1 MRRFAKDKRDPFYR
15 RAKELGFR
23 ARSAFK
29 LLQLDDE
36 FGLLHEGIRHVVDLC
51 AAPGSW
57 SQVLSRRMAQRREAA
72 AAAAAAAAQASSAA
86 EDDDGEDVVVA
97 VDLQEMAPI
106 AGVHLLQGDIT
117 TRATAERIVSFFA
130 RRAADL
136 VVCDGAPDVTGLHDV
151 DEHAH
156 SGLLAAAVHIATA
169 VLRDGG
175 SFVAKVFAGV
185 NADLLQAQLRTLF
198 ARVTLRKP
206 QSSRAHSFE
215 AFIVCEGFTPP
226 RAWRRVV
233 GGAGAAG
240 AAGTASASSAAA
252 AAAADAAAAASAA
265 AGGAPPLVATA
276 ALEAAAAFPGP
287 AAESDAARWE
297 READA
302 IRRFIDSGDL
312 RPSVVGRAR
321 HEGELA
327 P

>member
-1 MRRFAKDKRDPFYR
+1 
-15 RAKELGFR
+15 
-23 ARSAFK
+23 
-29 LLQLDDE
+29 
-36 FGLLHEGIRHVVDLC
+36 
-51 AAPGSW
+51 
-57 SQVLSRRMAQRREAA
+57 
-72 AAAAAAAAQASSAA
+72 
-86 EDDDGEDVVVA
+86 VA

-215 AFIVCEGFTPP
+215 AFIVCEGFAPP

-233 GGAGAAG
+233 GSSSGAA
-240 AAGTASASSAAA
+240 AT

-265 AGGAPPLVATA
+265 AGGAPPPPFPAFAAAAAVAGLA
-276 ALEAAAAFPGP
+276 GAELSLADAEAAA
-287 AAESDAARWE
+287 WE

-312 RPSVVGRAR
+312 RPVVLGGAAQA
-321 HEGELA
+321 GE
-327 P
+327 